1 MIPSRFT
8 FNLTSNMT
16 PMSRYLSV
24 VVLFFALCCIC
35 SSAESGAVVLD
46 AGFDAF
52 VQQLL
57 DVLHVPGLSLAVIRS
72 DTFESKVRCNVH
84 CVS

>member
-1 MIPSRFT
+1 
-8 FNLTSNMT
+8 
-16 PMSRYLSV
+16 MSRYLSV
-24 VVLFFALCCIC
+24 VALVALYCVCG
-35 SSAESGAVVLD
+35 SADSDTVVLD

-57 DVLHVPGLSLAVIRS
+57 DVLHVPGLSLAVVRR
-72 DTFESKVRCNVH
+72 DTFESKVRFTVH